1 MKGQQAAACKKSRG
15 LHSCKDNCLH
25 VWGRL
30 GVCVA
35 YKYRLCRQRGDCS
48 SRGYMPL
55 CPPWSQCSNTGRVA
69 PYAWWLA
76 HPRITVH
83 TNRAAQSAGLKKIT
97 KGLFLFCFVLLLI
110 KWWQNL
116 IRQDPAS
123 VCTTKTQTGAPCLS
137 RIWITK
143 RTVHTSFSPCK
154 HNDK

>member
-55 CPPWSQCSNTGRVA
+55 CPPWSQCSNTGQSRPLCLMA
-69 PYAWWLA
+69 GSPTHNCA
-76 HPRITVH
+76 HQPGGTVSRPQK
-83 TNRAAQSAGLKKIT
+83 NN
-97 KGLFLFCFVLLLI
+97 KGAFFVLLLI

-137 RIWITK
+137 RI
-143 RTVHTSFSPCK
+143 
-154 HNDK
+154 